1 VCSDALEAALD
12 SGRASVLKSLSPM
25 PTTRIEL
32 SNHLRLS
39 PAAVSVLRLC
49 GLWNPSRRR
58 VDRVEWSWQCVYMH
72 ISDAVA
78 KNLDASRLREV
89 ARACACANLRR
100 AARAVTQVFDEALGP
115 SGLRA
120 TQFTLLVTSRL
131 MGESTINELAERMAM
146 DRTTLSRNLK
156 PLVRSGLLEVR
167 PGEDG
172 RTRLV
177 RLTPAGEHAL
187 EEAYPLWQQAQQE
200 TVGILGEERHEALLG
215 DVSRMVSLAARGPR
229 EARSGTA

>member
-1 VCSDALEAALD
+1 MHVHDAATD
-12 SGRASVLKSLSPM
+12 
-25 PTTRIEL
+25 
-32 SNHLRLS
+32 
-39 PAAVSVLRLC
+39 
-49 GLWNPSRRR
+49 
-58 VDRVEWSWQCVYMH
+58 
-72 ISDAVA
+72 
-78 KNLDASRLREV
+78 NLDAARLREV

-100 AARAVTQVFDEALGP
+100 AARAVTQVFDEALAP

-131 MGESTINELAERMAM
+131 TGESTINELAEKMAM

-167 PGEDG
+167 PGVDG

-177 RLTPAGEHAL
+177 RVTPAGERML

-200 TVGILGEERHEALLG
+200 TVSVLGEERHEALLG
-215 DVSRMVSLAARGPR
+215 DIARAVSLVATSPR
-229 EARSGTA
+229 ETPSGTA

>member
-1 VCSDALEAALD
+1 
-12 SGRASVLKSLSPM
+12 
-25 PTTRIEL
+25 
-32 SNHLRLS
+32 
-39 PAAVSVLRLC
+39 
-49 GLWNPSRRR
+49 
-58 VDRVEWSWQCVYMH
+58 MH

-78 KNLDASRLREV
+78 KNLDAASLREV

-100 AARAVTQVFDEALGP
+100 AARAVTQVFDEALAP

-156 PLVRSGLLEVR
+156 VLVRSGLLEVR

-200 TVGILGEERHEALLG
+200 TVGVLGEERHQALLG
-215 DVSRMVSLAARGPR
+215 DVCRMVFLAPRGPR
-229 EARSGTA
+229 EARSTTA

>member
-1 VCSDALEAALD
+1 MHVPDAA
-12 SGRASVLKSLSPM
+12 
-25 PTTRIEL
+25 T
-32 SNHLRLS
+32 
-39 PAAVSVLRLC
+39 
-49 GLWNPSRRR
+49 
-58 VDRVEWSWQCVYMH
+58 
-72 ISDAVA
+72 
-78 KNLDASRLREV
+78 KNLDAARLREV
-89 ARACACANLRR
+89 ARACACANLRS
-100 AARAVTQVFDEALGP
+100 AARALTQLFDEALAR

-177 RLTPAGEHAL
+177 RITPAGERSL

-200 TVGILGEERHEALLG
+200 IVDVLGEERHEALLG
-215 DVSRMVSLAARGPR
+215 DVARMVSLAARGPR
-229 EARSGTA
+229 EARSRTT

>member
-1 VCSDALEAALD
+1 
-12 SGRASVLKSLSPM
+12 
-25 PTTRIEL
+25 
-32 SNHLRLS
+32 
-39 PAAVSVLRLC
+39 
-49 GLWNPSRRR
+49 
-58 VDRVEWSWQCVYMH
+58 MH
-72 ISDAVA
+72 VPDTAT
-78 KNLDASRLREV
+78 KNLDAATLREV

-100 AARAVTQVFDEALGP
+100 AARAVTQLFDEALAP

-131 MGESTINELAERMAM
+131 MGESTINELAEGMAM

-156 PLVRSGLLEVR
+156 PLVRNGLLEVR

-177 RLTPAGEHAL
+177 RITPAGEQAL

-200 TVGILGEERHEALLG
+200 IVGVLGEERHEALLG
-215 DVSRMVSLAARGPR
+215 DVAQAVSLVARGPR
-229 EARSGTA
+229 ETQSATA

>member
-1 VCSDALEAALD
+1 
-12 SGRASVLKSLSPM
+12 
-25 PTTRIEL
+25 
-32 SNHLRLS
+32 
-39 PAAVSVLRLC
+39 
-49 GLWNPSRRR
+49 
-58 VDRVEWSWQCVYMH
+58 MH
-72 ISDAVA
+72 VPDTAT
-78 KNLDASRLREV
+78 KNLDAATLREV

-100 AARAVTQVFDEALGP
+100 AARAVTQLFDEALAP

-131 MGESTINELAERMAM
+131 MGESTINELAEGMAM

-156 PLVRSGLLEVR
+156 PLVRNGLLEVR

-177 RLTPAGEHAL
+177 RITPAGEQAL

-200 TVGILGEERHEALLG
+200 IVGVLGEERHEALLG
-215 DVSRMVSLAARGPR
+215 DVAQAVSLVARGPR
-229 EARSGTA
+229 ETRSATA

>member
-1 VCSDALEAALD
+1 MHV
-12 SGRASVLKSLSPM
+12 SGKPRKKADETM
-25 PTTRIEL
+25 
-32 SNHLRLS
+32 
-39 PAAVSVLRLC
+39 
-49 GLWNPSRRR
+49 
-58 VDRVEWSWQCVYMH
+58 
-72 ISDAVA
+72 
-78 KNLDASRLREV
+78 LREV
-89 ARACACANLRR
+89 ARTCACANLRK
-100 AARAVTQVFDEALGP
+100 AARAATQVFDEALAP
-115 SGLRA
+115 SGLRV

-177 RLTPAGEHAL
+177 RLTPAGEQAL

-200 TVGILGEERHEALLG
+200 TVSALGEERYEALLG
-215 DVSRMVSLAARGPR
+215 DVARTVSLTAKGSR
-229 EARSGTA
+229 EARSGTT

>member
-1 VCSDALEAALD
+1 MHVSDAAA
-12 SGRASVLKSLSPM
+12 K
-25 PTTRIEL
+25 
-32 SNHLRLS
+32 
-39 PAAVSVLRLC
+39 
-49 GLWNPSRRR
+49 
-58 VDRVEWSWQCVYMH
+58 Y
-72 ISDAVA
+72 
-78 KNLDASRLREV
+78 LDAAKLREV

-100 AARAVTQVFDEALGP
+100 AARALTQLFDEALAP
-115 SGLRA
+115 SGLRV

-131 MGESTINELAERMAM
+131 AGESTINELAERMAM

-172 RTRLV
+172 RRRLV
-177 RLTPAGEHAL
+177 RLTPAGEQAL

-200 TVGILGEERHEALLG
+200 TVGVLGEERHEALLG
-215 DVSRMVSLAARGPR
+215 DVARAVSLAAQGPR